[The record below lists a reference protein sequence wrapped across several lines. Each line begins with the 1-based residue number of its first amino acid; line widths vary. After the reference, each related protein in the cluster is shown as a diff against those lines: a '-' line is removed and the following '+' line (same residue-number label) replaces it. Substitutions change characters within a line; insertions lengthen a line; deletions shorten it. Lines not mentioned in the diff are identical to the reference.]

1 MVENIACN
9 WMNAKISTVWG
20 ACKHNKLELLYT
32 ITFIIANYVHLISQ
46 IVKDP
51 SIFIEEILLS
61 SKEYAGILL

>member
-1 MVENIACN
+1 MLASIIN
-9 WMNAKISTVWG
+9 WNYV
-20 ACKHNKLELLYT
+20 LYT

-51 SIFIEEILLS
+51 SLFIEEILLS